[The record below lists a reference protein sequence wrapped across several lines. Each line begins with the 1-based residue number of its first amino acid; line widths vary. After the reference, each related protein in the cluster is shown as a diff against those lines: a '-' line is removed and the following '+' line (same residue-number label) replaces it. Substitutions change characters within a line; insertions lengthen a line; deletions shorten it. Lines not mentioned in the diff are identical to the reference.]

1 MDQVKSTFTHFYH
14 EFAYLSR
21 VVLSLMTM
29 DNRDGK
35 ALKGI

>member
-1 MDQVKSTFTHFYH
+1 MIHGPSEKYFYSFYH

-29 DNRDGK
+29 DNNG
-35 ALKGI
+35 G